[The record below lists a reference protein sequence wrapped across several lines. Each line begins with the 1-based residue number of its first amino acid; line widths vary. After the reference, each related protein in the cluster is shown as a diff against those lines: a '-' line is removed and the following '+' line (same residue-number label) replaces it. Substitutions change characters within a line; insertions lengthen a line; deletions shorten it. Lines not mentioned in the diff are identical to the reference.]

1 MSHIQKRGQ
10 GRWVARYTDPS
21 GRERAKSF
29 ERKVDAERFLTSV
42 QHSMYSGTYVDP
54 RAGRITFAEYA
65 QRWRDLQ
72 PHRPTTARTVERHLR
87 VHVLPSL
94 GPRPIG
100 SLRTSD
106 VQAWATG
113 LCASNGLAPSTAHAV
128 FENVRAVFRS
138 AVTDRLI
145 TFSPCE
151 GVTLPRVMAR
161 RVEPLPHAQVRALA
175 DAMHP
180 RYRALVLV
188 AAGTG
193 LRAGELF
200 GLKVR
205 HVDLLRGVV
214 RVEQQLHELAGRIV
228 VGPPKTPRS
237 HRTVPLSGAVRA
249 AIGEHIRQF
258 PPSGPDGYLF
268 TAPNGGPIRRTNFMR
283 SYWNPAARAAGIPVG
298 TALHALRHYFA
309 SVLIGAGLSVKVVSE
324 LLGHTNAAQTLN
336 TYAHLWPSDDDR
348 ARRALD
354 AVLGVTETD
363 AGRTGRAGNE

>member
-1 MSHIQKRGQ
+1 MAHIQKRGPR
-10 GRWVARYTDPS
+10 RWVARYTDPA

-29 ERKVDAERFLTSV
+29 ARKVDAERFLTSV
-42 QHSMYSGTYVDP
+42 QHSMFSGAYVDP

-72 PHRPTTARTVERHLR
+72 PHRPTTARTIERHLR
-87 VHVLPSL
+87 VHVLPAL
-94 GPRPIG
+94 GERPIG
-100 SLRTSD
+100 SIRTSD
-106 VQAWATG
+106 VQAWATS
-113 LCASNGLAPSTAHAV
+113 LCTTNGLAPSTARAV

-138 AVTDRLI
+138 AVIDRLI
-145 TFSPCE
+145 VFSPCE
-151 GVTLPRVMAR
+151 GVSLPRVTPR
-161 RVEPLPHAQVRALA
+161 RVEPLPHAQVRELVA
-175 DAMHP
+175 AMHP
-180 RYRALVLV
+180 RYQALVIV

-200 GLKVR
+200 GLQVR
-205 HVDLLRGVV
+205 HVDLLRSVV
-214 RVEQQLHELAGRIV
+214 RVEQQLHEIAGHIV
-228 VGPPKTPRS
+228 AGPPKTPRS
-237 HRTVPLSGAVRA
+237 HRAVPLSAIVRA
-249 AIGEHIRQF
+249 SIAEHIRQY

-268 TAPNGGPIRRTNFMR
+268 TAPAGGPIRRTNFMR

-336 TYAHLWPSDDDR
+336 TYAHLWPTDDER

-354 AVLGVTETD
+354 AVLDEHDTD
-363 AGRTGRAGNE
+363 TGRTDRAENE